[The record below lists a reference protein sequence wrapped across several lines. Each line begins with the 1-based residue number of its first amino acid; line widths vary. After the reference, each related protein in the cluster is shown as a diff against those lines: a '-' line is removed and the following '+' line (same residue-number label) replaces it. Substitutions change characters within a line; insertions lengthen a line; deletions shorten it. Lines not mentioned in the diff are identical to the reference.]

1 MEGGFQ
7 CSLTLPS
14 AERLELG
21 RSSGGA
27 AAVAPL
33 LGLLL
38 LSSDGGGVDPL
49 FLFWCHL
56 PSKISFQALFQN
68 VIVLIE
74 NWVSNAMSLIP
85 VIHQLTCPGPTCR
98 GRS

>member
-1 MEGGFQ
+1 MLGSYLEVHSNKVKQMSWKADGCQ
-7 CSLTLPS
+7 CSLTRPS

-21 RSSGGA
+21 LSSGGY

-33 LGLLL
+33 LGLLLL

-56 PSKISFQALFQN
+56 QN
-68 VIVLIE
+68 
-74 NWVSNAMSLIP
+74 NFK
-85 VIHQLTCPGPTCR
+85 
-98 GRS
+98 